1 MLGKC
6 TEQRLN
12 RVSNSKEKLKDK
24 DSGKY
29 HVSCNVLLM
38 NLIKFSEHGFLLLP
52 KNSKITHC
60 RHAVSS
66 LF

>member
-6 TEQRLN
+6 TEQRLK

-24 DSGKY
+24 DSGKN

-38 NLIKFSEHGFLLLP
+38 NLIKFSEHGCFIPTKEQQNYTL
-52 KNSKITHC
+52 
-60 RHAVSS
+60 
-66 LF
+66 